1 MCKHQVY
8 LSVGLFVYDGE
19 DDIALLS
26 QTLEHVLMRSVP
38 RSFGLQTN
46 APLGRER
53 QVVSVS
59 PDVLVFR
66 GRDDPDS
73 SIGVGAL
80 GAEVGRA

>member
-1 MCKHQVY
+1 
-8 LSVGLFVYDGE
+8 
-19 DDIALLS
+19 
-26 QTLEHVLMRSVP
+26 MRSVP